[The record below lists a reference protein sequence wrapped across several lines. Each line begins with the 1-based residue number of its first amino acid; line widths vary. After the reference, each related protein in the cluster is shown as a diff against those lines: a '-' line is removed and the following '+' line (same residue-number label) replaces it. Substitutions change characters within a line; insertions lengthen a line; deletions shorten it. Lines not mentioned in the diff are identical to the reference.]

1 MKPSLILD
9 FERTYGSCLK
19 AVTIKELHALNKG
32 TAQVKLYSFLKYE
45 EFEAKNLEF
54 YNHLIETK
62 AHRGFSIDL

>member
-19 AVTIKELHALNKG
+19 TVTIKELHALNKG

-45 EFEAKNLEF
+45 EF
-54 YNHLIETK
+54 
-62 AHRGFSIDL
+62 